1 MKPRKKSTDTNNN
14 LKNNKEI
21 TEILYGTEDSVRR
34 GVDFMQNAKVF
45 MDLFGEKNGPSI
57 IMTYDVY
64 KNNYNA
70 ARQRGCKIRLITE
83 ITKDN
88 LQYCKELLN
97 VVSEMKHLEGFVGG
111 IAVSESEYMT
121 TTTLK
126 EKQLLTQVFYSN
138 AREVVEQARYTFRTF
153 WSKAIPADQRIREIE
168 HDIQREFIETISDP
182 NEILELATRLV
193 KSAKD
198 EILVIFSSANA
209 FARFRK
215 SGRMNLLVQSAI
227 SYRVIV
233 KILTPLN
240 DTIVNDVEI
249 MQRKYKNIE
258 IRGIEPALQ
267 TRVTILIVDKSYSFV
282 TELNDDTKPD
292 SEDAVGLCSY
302 SNSKSTVLS
311 YVSIFETLW
320 RQSELYKQL
329 QGLYQ
334 ELAMRDNAQR
344 EFIDIAAHE
353 LRTPIQPILGL
364 SEVAMARNKDDNLKE
379 ILEIIAKN
387 AKRLYRLT
395 ERVLD
400 VTRIDSKILKLNDD
414 AIDILSIMETIVSDY
429 TNEMRNSRRD
439 IELIWNKDKLI
450 SVVRAISDNCVELR
464 GDQSRL
470 VQVISNLISNAI
482 KFTEDRGTITI
493 DAEVDF
499 ESRIFTIKIID
510 NGRGIDPDI
519 CPKLFSKFS
528 TKSDHGTGLGLYLCK
543 NLVEA
548 HGGSIWGDNN
558 KQGKGATFSFSLPL
572 YRNNRP
578 NSEKLV
584 NA

>member
-1 MKPRKKSTDTNNN
+1 
-14 LKNNKEI
+14 
-21 TEILYGTEDSVRR
+21 
-34 GVDFMQNAKVF
+34 MQNANEF

-64 KNNYNA
+64 KNNYIA
-70 ARQRGCKIRLITE
+70 ARERGCKIRLITE

-97 VVSEMKHLEGFVGG
+97 IVSEMRHLEGFVGG

-138 AREVVEQARYTFRTF
+138 AREVVEQAQYTFRTF

-168 HDIQREFIETISDP
+168 YDIQREFIETISDP
-182 NEILELATRLV
+182 TEILELATRLV

-209 FARFRK
+209 FARIRK
-215 SGRMNLLVQSAI
+215 SGRMNLLIQSAL
-227 SYRVIV
+227 SYRITV

-249 MQRKYKNIE
+249 MQRKYRNIE
-258 IRGIEPALQ
+258 IKGIEPALQ
-267 TRVTILIVDKSYSFV
+267 TKVTILIVDRSYSFV
-282 TELNDDTKPD
+282 AELSDDTKSD
-292 SEDAVGLCSY
+292 SEGAVGLCSY

-329 QGLYQ
+329 QDLYQ

-379 ILEIIAKN
+379 ILEIITKN
-387 AKRLYRLT
+387 SKRLYRLT
-395 ERVLD
+395 EGVLD
-400 VTRIDSKILKLNDD
+400 VTRIDSKILKLNKE
-414 AIDILSIMETIVSDY
+414 AIDIFSVIEAVVIDY
-429 TNEMRNSRRD
+429 RNEMQNYHRD
-439 IELIWNKDKLI
+439 IELIWNKDKLTSLVHLI
-450 SVVRAISDNCVELR
+450 SVNCVEVR

-470 VQVISNLISNAI
+470 VQVISNLVSNAI
-482 KFTEDRGTITI
+482 KFTEDKGTITI
-493 DAEVDF
+493 DVEADF
-499 ESRIFTIKIID
+499 ESKVLTIKIID
-510 NGRGIDPDI
+510 TGRGIDPDI
-519 CPKLFSKFS
+519 YPKLFSKFS
-528 TKSDHGTGLGLYLCK
+528 TKSEHGTGLGLYLCK
-543 NLVEA
+543 NLVAA
-548 HGGSIWGDNN
+548 HGGIIRGENN

-572 YRNNRP
+572 YSNKHD
-578 NSEKLV
+578 SEDHV
-584 NA
+584 NP